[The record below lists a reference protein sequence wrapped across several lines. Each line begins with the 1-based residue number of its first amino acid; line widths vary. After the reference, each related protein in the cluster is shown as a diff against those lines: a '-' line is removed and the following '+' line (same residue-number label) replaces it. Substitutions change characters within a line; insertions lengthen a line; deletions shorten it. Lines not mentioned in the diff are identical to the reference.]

1 MDFNLC
7 NLNNVNILT
16 TISLFQSVLLVFSNH
31 AVPDPVS
38 DFEILGDYNVYYSV
52 NKTKEVLMKYYNRS
66 NEIKR
71 LVEEFDFRCAK
82 SKLNFAKHFPFIT
95 VESAYRRT
103 RSVVA
108 QKVAKKVGGRMV
120 GNPPQYMTL
129 SNYFFNDTMELRRAF
144 YSLGV
149 YAASCRIKEF
159 LATSTVV
166 VAGYWIDQTAFGIA
180 KMFETLPPETSPVY
194 EWPKDL
200 LRPDRVYLIN
210 TGSSLPPIPLH
221 PYKPMRTYSF
231 KDKLLEATGRFK
243 NPSVTEISTTN
254 DYDDIVRILV
264 HLVNKHFNTSFPAK

>member
-1 MDFNLC
+1 MDLNLS
-7 NLNNVNILT
+7 NLNNVNII
-16 TISLFQSVLLVFSNH
+16 TIFSFFQSALFVFANQAAH
-31 AVPDPVS
+31 DAVS
-38 DFEILGDYNVYYSV
+38 DFETLGDYNVYYSV
-52 NKTKEVLMKYYNRS
+52 NKTKEVLMKYYNKS
-66 NEIKR
+66 NEIKK
-71 LVEEFDFRCAK
+71 LVEEFDFRCSK

-95 VESAYRRT
+95 VEAAYRRT

-108 QKVAKKVGGRMV
+108 QRVAKKIGGRMV

-149 YAASCRIKEF
+149 YAASCRIKDF

-166 VAGYWIDQTAFGIA
+166 VAGYWIDQTAFGVA

-194 EWPKDL
+194 QWPNDL

-210 TGSSLPPIPLH
+210 TLSSLPPVPLH
-221 PYKPMRTYSF
+221 PYKPRRIYSF

-243 NPSVTEISTTN
+243 NPSVTEINSTS
-254 DYDDIVRILV
+254 DYDDIVRII
-264 HLVNKHFNTSFPAK
+264 VNFVNIHFNTSYSVY